1 MVDKNAYKLGD
12 IVRWKDSKIMES
24 YEYGMIIKSPEVVS
38 GGTYR
43 LAGEIVEFVDVP
55 SSSFI
60 STDPIV
66 ALTIF
71 SFGEQRVITIY
82 RNPEDIPYS
91 IEKVNF
97 FEKNEKSS

>member
-1 MVDKNAYKLGD
+1 MVDKNTYKLGD

-24 YEYGMIIKSPEVVS
+24 YEYGMIIKNPEVVS

-43 LAGEIVEFVDVP
+43 FAGEIVEYIDVP

-60 STDPIV
+60 TEPIL

-91 IEKVNF
+91 VEKVNF

>member
-1 MVDKNAYKLGD
+1 MENESAYKLGD

-24 YEYGMIIKSPEVVS
+24 YEYGMIIKNPEVVS

-43 LAGEIVEFVDVP
+43 FAGELVEYVDVRN
-55 SSSFI
+55 SSFI
-60 STDPIV
+60 SAEPIL

-82 RNPEDIPYS
+82 RNPEEIPYS
-91 IEKVNF
+91 VEKVNF
-97 FEKNEKSS
+97 FQKNKKSS

>member
-1 MVDKNAYKLGD
+1 MDKNTYKLGD

-24 YEYGMIIKSPEVVS
+24 YEYGMIIKNPEVVS

-43 LAGEIVEFVDVP
+43 FAGEIVEYIDVP

-60 STDPIV
+60 TEPIL

-91 IEKVNF
+91 VEKVNF

>member
-1 MVDKNAYKLGD
+1 MENESAYKLGD

-24 YEYGMIIKSPEVVS
+24 YEYGMIIKDPYSVS

-43 LAGEIVEFVDVP
+43 FAGELVEYVDARD
-55 SSSFI
+55 SSFI
-60 STDPIV
+60 SAEPLL

-91 IEKVNF
+91 VEKVNF
-97 FEKNEKSS
+97 FQKK